1 MQTVN
6 FSYTSGIMID
16 HCPACNSVWLDNGE
30 LGKIIEFLKAGESSG
45 AEDQARYNDLLNEV
59 KNKTRQQMEN
69 NFRSISSGGK
79 MGSIVNFVYKMI
91 NKVTG

>member
-1 MQTVN
+1 
-6 FSYTSGIMID
+6 
-16 HCPACNSVWLDNGE
+16 
-30 LGKIIEFLKAGESSG
+30 
-45 AEDQARYNDLLNEV
+45 
-59 KNKTRQQMEN
+59 MEN